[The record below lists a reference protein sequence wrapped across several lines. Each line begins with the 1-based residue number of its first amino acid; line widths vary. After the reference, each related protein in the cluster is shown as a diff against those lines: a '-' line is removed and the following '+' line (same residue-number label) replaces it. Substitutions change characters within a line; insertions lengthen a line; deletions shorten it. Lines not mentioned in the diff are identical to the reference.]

1 MRIEKIKKL
10 NSGKYKIV
18 IEGDEDLITYDD
30 VILKNNL
37 LTTNKLDKKLLL
49 KISVDTEYYST
60 YSKVINYIQ
69 TRLRSEKE
77 IDVYL
82 EKFQISNDEKIKI
95 KNDLKKSGYI
105 NNINFARAYIGDKM
119 NLSNEGPNKIRNGL
133 ASHDIDDATIEL
145 LISEIAE
152 SDVYDKLYRLI
163 NKKIIGNHKH
173 SKYQLRE
180 KIINN
185 FMGLGYDVSLICQ
198 IFEDLYIEDS
208 DILNNEYNK
217 IYNNLRKKYQDDE
230 LYFKIRQKLY
240 QKGYKKDEINEI
252 INKNIA

>member
-10 NSGKYKIV
+10 NSGKYKII

-30 VILKNNL
+30 VILKNKL
-37 LTTNKLDKKLLL
+37 LTTNKLDKDLLL
-49 KISVDTEYYST
+49 KLNVDTEYYNT

-82 EKFQISNDEKIKI
+82 EKFQISNAEKTKIKD
-95 KNDLKKSGYI
+95 DLKTGGYI
-105 NNINFARAYIGDKM
+105 NDTNFAKAYIGDKM
-119 NLSNEGPNKIRNGL
+119 NLSSEGPNKIRKGL
-133 ASHDIDDATIEL
+133 KNHDIDDPTIEL
-145 LISEIAE
+145 LISEIDE

-163 NKKIIGNHKH
+163 HKKIASNHKY

-185 FMGLGYDVSLICQ
+185 FMGLGYDISLINQ
-198 IFEDLYIEDS
+198 IFEELYIEDS
-208 DILNNEYNK
+208 DILNKEYNK
-217 IYNNLRKKYQDDE
+217 IYNNLRKKYQGDE

-240 QKGYKKDEINEI
+240 QKGYKNDEIAEV
-252 INKNIA
+252 INNNIA

>member
-18 IEGDEDLITYDD
+18 IEGEEDLITYDD

-37 LTTNKLDKKLLL
+37 LTNNNLDKDLLL
-49 KISVDTEYYST
+49 KLNVDTEYYNT

-82 EKFQISNDEKIKI
+82 EKFLISNDDKSKIK
-95 KNDLKKSGYI
+95 KDLKKIGYI
-105 NNINFARAYIGDKM
+105 NDINFAKAYIADKM
-119 NLSNEGPNKIRNGL
+119 NLSNEGPNKIRKGL
-133 ASHDIDDATIEL
+133 MSHNIDYSIIEL
-145 LISEIAE
+145 LISDIDE
-152 SDVYDKLYRLI
+152 SNVYDKLYRLI

-180 KIINN
+180 KIVNN
-185 FMGLGYDVSLICQ
+185 FIGLGYDVSLINQ
-198 IFEDLYIEDS
+198 IFEELYIEDS
-208 DILNNEYNK
+208 DILNKEYNK

-230 LYFKIRQKLY
+230 LYFKIKQKLY
-240 QKGYKKDEINEI
+240 QKGYKKDEINEV
-252 INKNIA
+252 INNNLA